1 MQRLQELQILKLYS
15 LNITYKHSKIK
26 QKRAKYHFMNKAASI
41 KTVKNKNGHRVPVF
55 CFKKRKA
62 TVFRGFSL
70 LKLSSVRNCLSVL
83 ESNLFT
89 LNAWAN
95 AGLTNVFKG
104 NVSCMSFLASLF
116 LCSHGFSVNAT

>member
-55 CFKKRKA
+55 LKSRTTKKQFTA
-62 TVFRGFSL
+62 TS
-70 LKLSSVRNCLSVL
+70 
-83 ESNLFT
+83 
-89 LNAWAN
+89 
-95 AGLTNVFKG
+95 
-104 NVSCMSFLASLF
+104 
-116 LCSHGFSVNAT
+116 